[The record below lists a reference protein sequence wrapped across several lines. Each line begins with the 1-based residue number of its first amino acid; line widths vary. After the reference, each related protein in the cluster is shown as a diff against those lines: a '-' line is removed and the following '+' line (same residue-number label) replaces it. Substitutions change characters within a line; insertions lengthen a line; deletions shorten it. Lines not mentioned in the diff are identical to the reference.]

1 MKDDNRA
8 DTVIK
13 AIRAVVAG
21 GAPGTRLPPVRHWI
35 AKLHASPVT
44 VERALAQLVREG
56 LVVTRPGHGTFVATP
71 PAAIAPGDL
80 GWQSVALGRAAVRAD
95 ALLDLVEPP
104 TGRAIVTSSGYPEAA
119 LYPTGLLAAAM
130 ARAARR
136 PGVWDRTP
144 LDGLPELRAWFARG
158 MSTPAGGE
166 VRAHDVMVTSGG
178 QAALATAFR
187 ALIAPGDPVLF
198 ESPTYIGA
206 LLAARA
212 AGARVVPV
220 AVDAEGVRPELLER
234 ALRSSGARVF
244 YCQPTYANPH
254 GAILPAGRRADVLRV
269 VRDAGAFVIE
279 DDWARHL
286 TLEGAAP
293 APLFAQDE
301 DGHVVYI
308 ESLTKCVAPSF
319 RVGVLAAR
327 GAAATRLRNA
337 RVIDE
342 FFISGPLQAAALDL
356 VSSPAWPR
364 HLRALQ
370 AALRQRRDALVAAVR
385 QRLRDVKLALVPKGG
400 LHLWLGLPA
409 GTDDG
414 ALARRALAAGLVVS
428 PGTPWF
434 AAEPPG
440 PFLRL
445 SFGGAPPATLAS
457 AVATLA
463 SLLAA

>member
-1 MKDDNRA
+1 
-8 DTVIK
+8 
-13 AIRAVVAG
+13 
-21 GAPGTRLPPVRHWI
+21 
-35 AKLHASPVT
+35 
-44 VERALAQLVREG
+44 
-56 LVVTRPGHGTFVATP
+56 
-71 PAAIAPGDL
+71 
-80 GWQSVALGRAAVRAD
+80 
-95 ALLDLVEPP
+95 
-104 TGRAIVTSSGYPEAA
+104 
-119 LYPTGLLAAAM
+119 
-130 ARAARR
+130 
-136 PGVWDRTP
+136 
-144 LDGLPELRAWFARG
+144 
-158 MSTPAGGE
+158 
-166 VRAHDVMVTSGG
+166 
-178 QAALATAFR
+178 
-187 ALIAPGDPVLF
+187 VLF

-234 ALRSSGARVF
+234 ALRGSGARVF

-254 GAILPAGRRADVLRV
+254 GAVLPAGRRADLLRV

-301 DGHVVYI
+301 DGHIVYVG
-308 ESLTKCVAPSF
+308 SLTKCVAPSF

-327 GAAATRLRNA
+327 GAAAARLRNA

-342 FFISGPLQAAALDL
+342 FFIPGPLQAAALDL
-356 VSSPAWPR
+356 VSSPAWTR

-370 AALRQRRDALVAAVR
+370 AALRQRRDTLVAAVR
-385 QRLRDVKLALVPKGG
+385 QRLPDVKVALVPKGG
-400 LHLWLGLPA
+400 LHLWLGLPD
-409 GTDDG
+409 GTDDS

-440 PFLRL
+440 PFVRL
-445 SFGGAPPATLAS
+445 SFGGAPPPALAS

-463 SLLAA
+463 ALLAA